1 MYQNDLMQLATAKDP
16 MAPPPQGKSLDQ
28 MLAEYE
34 QRTAMIDKMGL
45 SNTWVGKAN
54 AGVGQGLNA
63 MQSAVRPPVQ
73 NAAGGANIAA
83 QASQAGA
90 KAASAGAGAA
100 GAGAAGA
107 NAAAQKAGAASSAA
121 AAAGMAM

>member
-45 SNTWVGKAN
+45 SNSWVGKAN

-63 MQSAVRPPVQ
+63 MQSAMRPSVQ
-73 NAAGGANIAA
+73 SAAGGANIAA
-83 QASQAGA
+83 QAAQSGA
-90 KAASAGAGAA
+90 KAASAGAGA
-100 GAGAAGA
+100 AGAAGA

-121 AAAGMAM
+121 SAAGMAM